1 MAPPWSERARI
12 LVSNDDGFQSEGLK
26 ALAAAM
32 DELGEVWVAAPEAEQ
47 SASSHAISIHR
58 PLRLREV
65 RPRWYAV
72 DGTPTDC
79 SWLGIHHVMRDRRPA
94 LMVSGIN
101 HGPNLADD
109 VTYSGTI
116 AAAMEAS
123 LYRRPRDRL
132 QPGGLGSLDFA
143 PAARFARALARA
155 ALASELPKGLLLNVN
170 VPAGVEPDGYVVTRL
185 GKHSYGSEVV
195 EKKDPRGRSYFWIGG
210 NEYQHEDIPGS
221 DCNAVLREKRVS
233 VTPLMARPHRREEP
247 RPRRRLDPRRLPA
260 VEPRRDALVQGQTPK
275 AYSTAG
281 SSIGIVPAVASIS
294 TSIPTGTV
302 NCWSWWP
309 IMAPSYAGTPSGLTC
324 SSSTSSS
331 VSEP

>member
-1 MAPPWSERARI
+1 MDGKPRI
-12 LVSNDDGFQSEGLK
+12 LVSNDDGHQSDGLR
-26 ALAAAM
+26 ALATAM
-32 DELGEVWVAAPEAEQ
+32 EELGEVFVVAPEAEQ

-58 PLRLREV
+58 PLRLRKV
-65 RPRWYAV
+65 RERFYAV

-79 SWLGIHHVMRDRRPA
+79 SWLGIHHVMRDSRPN

-123 LYRRPRDRL
+123 IIGVPAIAF
-132 QPGGLGSLDFA
+132 SLAGWGVFDFA
-143 PAARFARALARA
+143 PAARFARALAAA
-155 ALASELPKGLLLNVN
+155 ALANPLPPNLLLNVN
-170 VPAGVEPDGYVVTRL
+170 VPPGVEPDGYMVTRL

-233 VTPLMARPHRREEP
+233 VTPLM
-247 RPRRRLDPRRLPA
+247 LDLTDEKTRSR
-260 VEPRRDALVQGQTPK
+260 V
-275 AYSTAG
+275 
-281 SSIGIVPAVASIS
+281 
-294 TSIPTGTV
+294 
-302 NCWSWWP
+302 
-309 IMAPSYAGTPSGLTC
+309 SGWNL
-324 SSSTSSS
+324 
-331 VSEP
+331 EGFRQF

>member
-1 MAPPWSERARI
+1 MADKPRI
-12 LVSNDDGFQSEGLK
+12 LVSNDDGHQSEGLR
-26 ALAAAM
+26 ALATAM
-32 DELGEVWVAAPEAEQ
+32 EELGEVWVVAPEAEQ

-79 SWLGIHHVMRDRRPA
+79 SWLGIHHVMRDSRPA

-123 LYRRPRDRL
+123 IIGVRRSPSAWRA
-132 QPGGLGSLDFA
+132 GAFDFA
-143 PAARFARALARA
+143 PAARFARALAAA
-155 ALASELPKGLLLNVN
+155 ALANALPPNLLLNVN
-170 VPAGVEPDGYVVTRL
+170 VPPGVEPDGYVVTRL

-195 EKKDPRGRSYFWIGG
+195 EKKDPRGRTYFWIGG

-233 VTPLMARPHRREEP
+233 VTPLM
-247 RPRRRLDPRRLPA
+247 LDLTDEKSR
-260 VEPRRDALVQGQTPK
+260 TH
-275 AYSTAG
+275 
-281 SSIGIVPAVASIS
+281 VAA
-294 TSIPTGTV
+294 
-302 NCWSWWP
+302 WSLDGFRQFR
-309 IMAPSYAGTPSGLTC
+309 A
-324 SSSTSSS
+324 
-331 VSEP
+331 